1 MSFIT
6 YNGKWINQFE
16 TVGLSVTGTLTE
28 SIIGEITIP
37 ANTYKATD
45 LIMLTSMYG
54 KTGTAGNWF
63 QRYYWVSGTSA
74 TLSGA
79 LQISVRG
86 MASSNQFANQERR
99 LYIRT
104 ANGTGTGITLG
115 TEVVSSSTGVLN
127 DYVPST
133 SSNLAI
139 NWTIDGCIFTTITL
153 VNASDS
159 VSCEYLK
166 IWEW

>member
-16 TVGLSVTGTLTE
+16 QFGGGVGGTTVE
-28 SIIGEITIP
+28 SIVGEVTIP

-54 KTGTAGNWF
+54 KTGTAGTWT
-63 QRYYWVSGTSA
+63 QRYYWVSGPSA

-79 LQISVRG
+79 LQISVRT
-86 MASSNQFANQERR
+86 MIATNQFANQERR
-99 LYIRT
+99 IYIRT

-115 TEVVSSSTGVLN
+115 SEVVSSSTGVLN
-127 DYVPST
+127 DYTSST

-139 NWTIDGCIFTTITL
+139 DWTIEGTIFTTITL
-153 VNASDS
+153 GSAADS

>member
-16 TVGLSVTGTLTE
+16 QFGSSVAGTTVET
-28 SIIGEITIP
+28 IIGEVTIP

-54 KTGTAGNWF
+54 KTGTAGIWT
-63 QRYYWVSGTSA
+63 QRYYWVSGPSA

-86 MASSNQFANQERR
+86 MVAANQFANQERR

-115 TEVVSSSTGVLN
+115 TEVISSSTSALN

-139 NWTIDGCIFTTITL
+139 DWTIEGTIFTTITL
-153 VNASDS
+153 GSASDS

>member
-16 TVGLSVTGTLTE
+16 KFGDVVAGTTGETIVGEVTV
-28 SIIGEITIP
+28 P

-54 KTGTAGNWF
+54 KTGTANIWT
-63 QRYYWVSGTSA
+63 QRYYWVSGPSA

-86 MASSNQFANQERR
+86 MVAANQFANQERR

-127 DYVPST
+127 DYAPST

-139 NWTIDGCIFTTITL
+139 DWTIEGSIFTTITL
-153 VNASDS
+153 ESASDS